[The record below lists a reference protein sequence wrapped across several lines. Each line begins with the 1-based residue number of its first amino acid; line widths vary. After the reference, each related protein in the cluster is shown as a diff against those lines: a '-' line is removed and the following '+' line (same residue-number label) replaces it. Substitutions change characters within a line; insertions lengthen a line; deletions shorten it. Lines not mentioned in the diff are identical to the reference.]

1 MGAIE
6 RAHDDNPE
14 NAARDDSPRYV
25 LITECLQNDFVL
37 NGQCRL
43 ALPES
48 IARLVLLGRETPGL
62 KATRVKASRRKEV
75 DGVRPLPPEA
85 IAGGPLALFL
95 DDTIGSRMRGEKSR
109 GVLHVINIRD
119 WHVPDQNYDFERRS
133 YGTHC
138 EASTWADLER
148 GREGVPQGQVG
159 ARRSARSASGERRRS
174 CASARS

>member
-6 RAHDDNPE
+6 RAHDDKPE
-14 NAARDDSPRYV
+14 NAARDDGPRYV

-48 IARLVLLGRETPGL
+48 IARTVLLGGNTPGL
-62 KATRVKASRRKEV
+62 RAPHRKRT
-75 DGVRPLPPEA
+75 DGIRDLSPEA
-85 IAGGPLALFL
+85 IAQGPLALFL
-95 DDTIGSRMRGEKSR
+95 KDTVGSRMAGEKSR

-138 EASTWADLER
+138 EAGTWGA
-148 GREGVPQGQVG
+148 GYIEGLGTWLDPAAPATLPDDGGACYFEQG
-159 ARRSARSASGERRRS
+159 
-174 CASARS
+174 